1 MPQYSGNAVIN
12 LILKLIFRHTET
24 LLLLLFFLFSL
35 QILAADNLFGR
46 GFCKRNFSY
55 PAAQNALERRQFL
68 IVFFDNLSHRAL
80 NIGNI
85 CSFRI
90 FKIRV
95 YLRTDR
101 IVLAVHQNILDQT
114 LILKEIFQLLRC
126 HILTVA

>member
-12 LILKLIFRHTET
+12 LLLKLIFRHTET

-46 GFCKRNFSY
+46 SFRKRDFSY
-55 PAAQNALERRQFL
+55 AAAQNAFESRQLL
-68 IVFFDNLSHRAL
+68 IVLFDDLSHRTL
-80 NIGNI
+80 NISNI

-90 FKIRV
+90 LKIRV
-95 YLRTDR
+95 YLRTDH
-101 IVLAVHQNILDQT
+101 IILAIHQNILDQT